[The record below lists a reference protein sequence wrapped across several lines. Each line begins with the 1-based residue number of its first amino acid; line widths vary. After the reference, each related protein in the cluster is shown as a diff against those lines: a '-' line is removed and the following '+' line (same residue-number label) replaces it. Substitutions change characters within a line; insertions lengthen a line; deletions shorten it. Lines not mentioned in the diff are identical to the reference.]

1 MPQIAALLALQ
12 MQPSDALPGP
22 EPPERGCPSLAGFPI
37 RLEGVRRAGWAW
49 SLPLRLGMAHPESIR
64 GPASDV
70 MGRFRELLTKFD
82 TAMFVTRRTGLEF
95 HGRPM
100 AIAHVEPDA
109 TLWFVTSIDAPK
121 LVELAADP
129 LALVCMQ
136 GNSRFVTINGRI
148 DVVRDA
154 KKIDEM
160 WRESFRVWFDGKD
173 DPKLVLL
180 KLSAIEAEYWDQS
193 GIRGLKYAFRA
204 AKALIKD
211 ERVNP
216 AADEPEA
223 HGSIKL

>member
-1 MPQIAALLALQ
+1 
-12 MQPSDALPGP
+12 
-22 EPPERGCPSLAGFPI
+22 
-37 RLEGVRRAGWAW
+37 
-49 SLPLRLGMAHPESIR
+49 
-64 GPASDV
+64 

-82 TAMFVTRRTGLEF
+82 TAMLVTRRTGLEF

-100 AIAHVEPDA
+100 AIAHVDFDA

-129 LALVCMQ
+129 LAIVCMQ

-148 DVVRDA
+148 DVVRDP
-154 KKIDEM
+154 KKIQEM
-160 WRESFRVWFDGKD
+160 WRESFSVWFEGKN

-180 KLSAIEAEYWDQS
+180 KLSPIEAEYWDQS

-204 AKALIKD
+204 AKALLKD
-211 ERVNP
+211 ERINP

-223 HGSIKL
+223 HASLKL